1 MEEGFPK
8 IDSDFFCIVNRDEP
22 ALSAIVSSYL
32 FKKGLYLPMFEFPSV
47 TKENDAEKYE
57 ISNKDIDEHY
67 ITVTRAHKFNIRV
80 KNILSRIGGCSC
92 LVLVGLSESQKS
104 YLSFLDKFNIFDIQN
119 ESDIEIYLKYTT
131 SKTGVIS
138 CKPDEIYKGLALAS
152 QTDSILKIEYN
163 AQKIQ
168 PNNSH
173 KGLIVI
179 ENVHNTSA
187 VIAVNYA
194 LSIGADVEIVP
205 TLPINRLEIMV
216 LIEDWRNG
224 DANSFN
230 DLSAAIYDGIQDINF
245 TSYKYVTFFT
255 VGAPYS
261 LILKNI
267 IPITHVNLQLSPDFF
282 IFSNLHFENNEEIKS
297 AVVFSPQEFTDEE
310 TDQVIRTL
318 AENNYYVKQLLGK
331 EATVYNIDN
340 HVKEFPFNLL
350 HICSHGG
357 EVSGYSVVENFT
369 DTAGISHTIEYDEVV
384 SFAPSREEALVGV
397 TSKQIFRKF
406 NGYRWLSK
414 ELKNQNYPHYVFSD
428 MMNEINK
435 KEKKDRKRKD
445 KISGSSAIVCHDFSY
460 QGIFGLFSNS
470 PAPII
475 FNNSCWSWGDIS
487 HSFISAGARSYIGTL
502 WNVNNYIAKKTAE
515 SFYQQIFDKPI
526 LDSLQ
531 TALSNTQETEDE
543 HIYILW
549 GLHFTSIYKSDSIE
563 SSKKSA
569 AKSLF
574 NSLWYWQEKVL
585 KTEDKFAQRSIYRT
599 IRWSRN
605 QLRRY
610 FQDESI
616 ELFLKS
622 IKKRGQ

>member
-1 MEEGFPK
+1 MEESFPK
-8 IDSDFFCIVNRDEP
+8 IDSEFFCIVNREEP
-22 ALSAIVSSYL
+22 TLSAIVSSYL
-32 FKKGLYLPMFEFPSV
+32 LKKDFYLPIFEFPSV
-47 TKENDAEKYE
+47 TKDNDTEKYE
-57 ISNKDIDEHY
+57 FSNKDIDEHY

-80 KNILSRIGGCSC
+80 KNVLSRIGGCSC

-104 YLSFLDKFNIFDIQN
+104 YLSFLDEFNVFDIKDEN
-119 ESDIEIYLKYTT
+119 DIEIYLKYTS
-131 SKTGVIS
+131 SKTGVVS
-138 CKPDEIYKGLALAS
+138 CKPDEIYKGLAIAS
-152 QTDSILKIEYN
+152 QTNSILKIDCDAKEIYPVN
-163 AQKIQ
+163 RR
-168 PNNSH
+168 
-173 KGLIVI
+173 KGIIVI
-179 ENVHNTSA
+179 ENVQNTSA

-194 LSIGADVEIVP
+194 VSIGADVEIVP
-205 TLPINRLEIMV
+205 MLPINRLEIMV

-224 DANSFN
+224 DAYSFN
-230 DLSAAIYDGIQDINF
+230 DLSAAIYDGIQNIDF
-245 TSYKYVTFFT
+245 TCYRYATFFT

-282 IFSNLHFENNEEIKS
+282 IFNNLHFENNEEIKS
-297 AVVFSPQEFTDEE
+297 AVVFSPLEFINEE

-318 AENNYYVKQLLGK
+318 GENNYYVKELLGK

-357 EVSGYSVVENFT
+357 EVSGFSVVENFT
-369 DTAGISHTIEYDEVV
+369 DNGGISHTIEYDEVV

-397 TSKQIFRKF
+397 TVKQIFRKF

-414 ELKNQNYPHYVFSD
+414 ELKAQNYPHYVFSD
-428 MMNEINK
+428 MINAINK
-435 KEKKDRKRKD
+435 KQKKERKRKD

-460 QGIFGLFSNS
+460 QGIFGLFANS

-502 WNVNNYIAKKTAE
+502 WNVNNHIAKKTAE

-531 TALSNTQETEDE
+531 TALSNTQGTEDE

-549 GLHFTSIYKSDSIE
+549 GLHFTSLYKGDSID
-563 SSKKSA
+563 SSKKNV
-569 AKSLF
+569 AKSLLK
-574 NSLWYWQEKVL
+574 SLWYWQEKVL
-585 KTEDKFAQRSIYRT
+585 KTEDKFAKRSIFRT

-605 QLRRY
+605 QLRTH

-616 ELFLKS
+616 SIFLSQKH
-622 IKKRGQ
+622 

>member
-1 MEEGFPK
+1 M
-8 IDSDFFCIVNRDEP
+8 
-22 ALSAIVSSYL
+22 
-32 FKKGLYLPMFEFPSV
+32 
-47 TKENDAEKYE
+47 
-57 ISNKDIDEHY
+57 
-67 ITVTRAHKFNIRV
+67 
-80 KNILSRIGGCSC
+80 
-92 LVLVGLSESQKS
+92 
-104 YLSFLDKFNIFDIQN
+104 
-119 ESDIEIYLKYTT
+119 
-131 SKTGVIS
+131 
-138 CKPDEIYKGLALAS
+138 
-152 QTDSILKIEYN
+152 
-163 AQKIQ
+163 
-168 PNNSH
+168 
-173 KGLIVI
+173 
-179 ENVHNTSA
+179 
-187 VIAVNYA
+187 
-194 LSIGADVEIVP
+194 
-205 TLPINRLEIMV
+205 
-216 LIEDWRNG
+216 
-224 DANSFN
+224 
-230 DLSAAIYDGIQDINF
+230 
-245 TSYKYVTFFT
+245 
-255 VGAPYS
+255 
-261 LILKNI
+261 
-267 IPITHVNLQLSPDFF
+267 
-282 IFSNLHFENNEEIKS
+282 
-297 AVVFSPQEFTDEE
+297 
-310 TDQVIRTL
+310 IRTL

-350 HICSHGG
+350 HICCHGG

-369 DTAGISHTIEYDEVV
+369 DTAGVSHTIEYDEVV
-384 SFAPSREEALVGV
+384 SFAPSHEEPLVGV
-397 TSKQIFRKF
+397 TYKQIFRKF

-414 ELKNQNYPHYVFSD
+414 ELKAQNYPHYVFSD

-435 KEKKDRKRKD
+435 KVKKDRKRKD

-460 QGIFGLFSNS
+460 QGIFGLFSNT

-515 SFYQQIFDKPI
+515 SLYEQIFDKPI

-531 TALSNTQETEDE
+531 TALSNTQGTEDE

-569 AKSLF
+569 AKSLL

-599 IRWSRN
+599 IRWIRN

-610 FQDESI
+610 FEDESI